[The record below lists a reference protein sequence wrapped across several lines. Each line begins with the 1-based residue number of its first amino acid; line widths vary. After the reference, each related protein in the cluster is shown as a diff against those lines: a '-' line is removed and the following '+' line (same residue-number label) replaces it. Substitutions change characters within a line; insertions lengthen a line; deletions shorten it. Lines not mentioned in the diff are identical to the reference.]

1 MGKIGQRGFT
11 LLEVL
16 VAMGILMMI
25 VLMMST
31 LFHSSTIAWDNGL
44 RQAEMSIQA
53 RAAMSLMQQ
62 DLAQAV
68 VSTNDVV
75 GSSDTGMQCDISDN
89 ATGFSFWTLG
99 EPDEQTG
106 IRTLKR
112 VEYWFAGSQ
121 LMREQ
126 SESLENN
133 RAGEY
138 AIYVKGVPAPLL
150 DSISQF
156 SISTPQGRSY
166 TTNLPQWVEIEMTL
180 EATSAGAAGIRV
192 WSNGRDKTFDTADD
206 KEERLRTWRD

>member
-68 VSTNDVV
+68 CSDEFGTTLTCNIGNDP
-75 GSSDTGMQCDISDN
+75 TLMEFC
-89 ATGFSFWTLG
+89 TLG
-99 EPDEQTG
+99 VTTGDVRTIKSVMYEFKNGSLNRMTDKLVPTSDGQYGVYGQGPSGEFLNGVAAFEIQTADG
-106 IRTLKR
+106 M
-112 VEYWFAGSQ
+112 G
-121 LMREQ
+121 
-126 SESLENN
+126 
-133 RAGEY
+133 
-138 AIYVKGVPAPLL
+138 
-150 DSISQF
+150 
-156 SISTPQGRSY
+156 Y